1 MDRADKLT
9 KIYVCPQCR
18 GLLGAIDQQHL
29 QCSGCQKSFLIKD
42 NIPIFAP
49 QLIDQFYEQRVWVTE
64 MELSGKAP
72 LKEKIIWWLYSNF
85 NISMAKRQFIKRQLK
100 NKKGLTLDLA
110 CGGGKQYLKAQGPV
124 IGIDICLSALSKAK
138 TIYSSVAQADA
149 LALPFVDNLFDFVVS
164 SDFIEHVPCDEKE
177 ILFQEMWRVLKP
189 GGLLVHEAETLSQN
203 LLYHFALKDID
214 LFFRYFMVEISGH
227 FGLENPAELIARFEK
242 LGAQKIKVEIIYD
255 LILPLHQYL
264 RLFDNEY
271 REKSTAVK
279 LLVATAKLASKTK
292 ASKLF
297 VEGLLA
303 IISKLGKNFRPLT
316 KAKDLGLCFKKP
328 F

>member
-1 MDRADKLT
+1 
-9 KIYVCPQCR
+9 
-18 GLLGAIDQQHL
+18 
-29 QCSGCQKSFLIKD
+29 
-42 NIPIFAP
+42 
-49 QLIDQFYEQRVWVTE
+49 
-64 MELSGKAP
+64 
-72 LKEKIIWWLYSNF
+72 
-85 NISMAKRQFIKRQLK
+85 
-100 NKKGLTLDLA
+100 
-110 CGGGKQYLKAQGPV
+110 
-124 IGIDICLSALSKAK
+124 
-138 TIYSSVAQADA
+138 
-149 LALPFVDNLFDFVVS
+149 
-164 SDFIEHVPCDEKE
+164 
-177 ILFQEMWRVLKP
+177 
-189 GGLLVHEAETLSQN
+189 
-203 LLYHFALKDID
+203 
-214 LFFRYFMVEISGH
+214 MVEISGH